1 MIGMSDGITKSR
13 ESQRRLAYA
22 GVCAAFIFV
31 ATEIHVSTAIGYVN
45 LGDAVIL
52 LTAYIMGPF
61 AFFPAAI
68 GSALGDLLAGY
79 AQYIIPTFIIK
90 GSMGAV
96 AGWLLRG
103 KGEKLIP
110 LPRRILAAVTA
121 EIIMIAGYFTFEAL
135 PFMYGPAAAAG
146 SVIPNLIQAGAAIA
160 IALPLTYA
168 GVFNRTELR

>member
-1 MIGMSDGITKSR
+1 MSENTKDNR
-13 ESQRRLAYA
+13 ALLRRLAFA
-22 GVCAAFIFV
+22 GVSAAFIFA

-52 LTAYIMGPF
+52 LVSYILGPF

-79 AQYIIPTFIIK
+79 AQYIVPTFLIK

-96 AGWLLRG
+96 AGVLLLRRED
-103 KGEKLIP
+103 KKISLV
-110 LPRRILAAVTA
+110 RRGLAAVLA
-121 EIIMIAGYFTFEAL
+121 EIIMIAGYFVFEAL

-146 SVIPNLIQAGAAIA
+146 SLIPNLIQALAAIA
-160 IALPLTYA
+160 IALPLSYLKEI
-168 GVFNRTELR
+168 NRVRF